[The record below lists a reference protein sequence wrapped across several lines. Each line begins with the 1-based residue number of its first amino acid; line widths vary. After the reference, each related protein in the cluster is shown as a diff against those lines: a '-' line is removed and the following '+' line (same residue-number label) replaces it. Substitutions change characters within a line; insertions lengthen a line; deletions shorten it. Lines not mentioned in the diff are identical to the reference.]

1 MHPNCESPGGE
12 NAEFTPTSSDSN
24 SDFFKVRIRFR
35 KDGDLRLVSHHDLMG
50 CFERM
55 FRRAEIPFRSTQGF
69 HPKPRM
75 VFALSLS
82 LGFVGC
88 EEVLELELTESL
100 NPADVQG
107 RLARQCPVGLEVQSV
122 REIGPRQKAAV
133 NRVGYRAEVPQE
145 RVHGVAEKVQEFLS
159 VRDHWIERTRP
170 QVRQFNLRPFVD
182 ELVMGENGLEMVFWV
197 SQSAG
202 TARPGEVLEVLGL
215 PDPNEAG
222 WIVERTMVE
231 IHDEIAEAENV
242 AQRRPEGLDEIKGQQ
257 PTKKTQKKRKS
268 PKPVKP
274 TNSEALLPG
283 PLSFDS

>member
-1 MHPNCESPGGE
+1 MHPDCEPTTGSSST
-12 NAEFTPTSSDSN
+12 TPNPDT
-24 SDFFKVRIRFR
+24 DFSKVRVRFR

-88 EEVLELELTESL
+88 EEVLELELMEPLTAE
-100 NPADVQG
+100 DVHA
-107 RLARQCPVGLEVQSV
+107 RLSRQCPTGLEILGV

-133 NRVGYRAEVPQE
+133 HRVGYSVEVPAD
-145 RVHGVAEKVQEFLS
+145 RLVGVKEKVREFLNAK
-159 VRDHWIERTRP
+159 DCWIERTRP
-170 QVRQFNLRPFVD
+170 QTRQFNLRPFINQLTV
-182 ELVMGENGLEMVFWV
+182 GEESLEMAIWV

-215 PDPNEAG
+215 PDPNDAG
-222 WIVERTMVE
+222 WIVERTMLE
-231 IHDEIAEAENV
+231 ILDEISDEEKNANP
-242 AQRRPEGLDEIKGQQ
+242 RPEGLDEIKGQQ
-257 PTKKTQKKRKS
+257 PKPKSGKRKS
-268 PKPVKP
+268 EKLAKQKNPE
-274 TNSEALLPG
+274 SLLPG